1 MLLHFREVGWGTLAK
16 DITAYA
22 KRSLDRIARNFHP
35 VSGVVIAEA
44 IYLTPEDIDSLR
56 GGNQGD
62 EEQEWRPFFF
72 FLKMT
77 PI

>member
-1 MLLHFREVGWGTLAK
+1 MAK

-22 KRSLDRIARNFHP
+22 KRSLDRIARNLHP
-35 VSGVVIAEA
+35 VSDVVIAEA

-62 EEQEWRPFFF
+62 EEQ
-72 FLKMT
+72 
-77 PI
+77 